1 MARKKEMCSSEN
13 HEPGAGIVL
22 MKLEELHSF
31 EGHPFKVERNQELFE
46 LRCSIE
52 KEGVLVPLLVRKN
65 PHGDGYEIIAGHRRK
80 EAALWAGLTEVPV
93 IIRELDDDQS
103 VIAMVDSNLQREKI
117 LPSEKAF
124 AYKMRLEAMKHQGRA
139 EADTSDP
146 LEPKCKTELVNV
158 SELEAELQK
167 LGKVKIQKKGGAEGK
182 RSNEQLASM
191 VGESVTQ
198 IKRYIRLTHLIP
210 KILDMF
216 DKEILAIR
224 SAVEISFLSE
234 EEQYELHAVME
245 LEQSIPNISQAN
257 RLKRMSQQ
265 KCLDMDKIYEILQEI
280 KPNQKEQIKLPLE
293 RIGKYFPTAYTPK
306 QQVDLIE
313 KLLKNWAKQN
323 VNKNGNMKRT
333 VSTMEKLTYTN
344 VNGYLIPNI
353 TYKSGNQM
361 EQLGK
366 YGFLRRDYLKNH
378 RNSTYQVMLLQD
390 TIGEH
395 LLEVDKAA
403 REREEVIL
411 KQLEEKEPLPDKE
424 KNQMAW
430 VRAANQH
437 KAIAEEIILK
447 ELIYV

>member
-1 MARKKEMCSSEN
+1 MARKKEMCSLKSN
-13 HEPGAGIVL
+13 EPGAGIVL
-22 MKLEELHSF
+22 MKLDELHSF

-46 LRCSIE
+46 LRNSIE
-52 KEGVLVPLLVRKN
+52 KEGVIVPLLVRKN
-65 PHGDGYEIIAGHRRK
+65 PYGDGYEIIAGHRRK
-80 EAALWAGLTEVPV
+80 EAALWAGFMEVPV

-146 LEPKCKTELVNV
+146 LEPKYKT
-158 SELEAELQK
+158 ELEAELQE
-167 LGKVKIQKKGGAEGK
+167 LGKVKIQKKGGAGGK

-210 KILDMF
+210 KILDMV

-234 EEQYELHAVME
+234 DEQYELHAVME
-245 LEQSIPNISQAN
+245 LEQGIPNISQAN

-293 RIGKYFPTAYTPK
+293 RIGKYFPTAYTQK

-323 VNKNGNMKRT
+323 VK
-333 VSTMEKLTYTN
+333 
-344 VNGYLIPNI
+344 
-353 TYKSGNQM
+353 
-361 EQLGK
+361 
-366 YGFLRRDYLKNH
+366 
-378 RNSTYQVMLLQD
+378 
-390 TIGEH
+390 
-395 LLEVDKAA
+395 
-403 REREEVIL
+403 
-411 KQLEEKEPLPDKE
+411 
-424 KNQMAW
+424 
-430 VRAANQH
+430 
-437 KAIAEEIILK
+437 
-447 ELIYV
+447 

>member
-1 MARKKEMCSSEN
+1 MAKKKEMCSLEN
-13 HEPGAGIVL
+13 HESGAGIVL

-52 KEGVLVPLLVRKN
+52 KEGILVPLLVRKN
-65 PHGDGYEIIAGHRRK
+65 PHGDGYEIISGHRRK
-80 EAALWAGLTEVPV
+80 EAALWAGLTKVPV

-210 KILDMF
+210 KILDMV

-323 VNKNGNMKRT
+323 VK
-333 VSTMEKLTYTN
+333 
-344 VNGYLIPNI
+344 
-353 TYKSGNQM
+353 
-361 EQLGK
+361 
-366 YGFLRRDYLKNH
+366 
-378 RNSTYQVMLLQD
+378 
-390 TIGEH
+390 
-395 LLEVDKAA
+395 
-403 REREEVIL
+403 
-411 KQLEEKEPLPDKE
+411 
-424 KNQMAW
+424 
-430 VRAANQH
+430 
-437 KAIAEEIILK
+437 
-447 ELIYV
+447 